1 MRNGGSEIDQH
12 NRARVRLA
20 ALVGEHRRAQAA
32 RRGAIAI
39 EDRRALTRADTRL
52 AAVTRAIE
60 AAGCPQLARL
70 LVDETRGGAALL
82 VALTTDDG
90 TDDELDRVLCTYRQA
105 RQQVD
110 GLSAGAGLEL
120 PVNAGVPEQGQ
131 LQPQST
137 L

>member
-1 MRNGGSEIDQH
+1 MRGGGHEIDQH
-12 NRARVRLA
+12 NGARARLA
-20 ALVGEHRRAQAA
+20 ALVAEHRRAQAA

-70 LVDETRGGAALL
+70 LSNETRGGAALM

-90 TDDELDRVLCTYRQA
+90 TDDEIERVLCIYRQA
-105 RQQVD
+105 RHRVD
-110 GLSAGAGLEL
+110 GLTAGAGLEPL
-120 PVNAGVPEQGQ
+120 G
-131 LQPQST
+131 
-137 L
+137 